1 VLKKIVEMSPS
12 IEESNSCDERMREH
26 PKDRGGD
33 SAVTAAPAT
42 VVSQIPPS
50 ISVTSDNRS
59 NDIPFG
65 KQHSTS
71 MTDLHRNLF
80 TFELTRNLNTEW
92 LMDTDA
98 RHKGKLTPLL
108 ITYISSILLGQIFN
122 SILFPPH
129 ISWTVT
135 NVVHGFITMLYLHW
149 IKGSPNF
156 CDVSGSGAMNG
167 LTLWEQLYHPGYAAE
182 NNRRFSDSKLVLL
195 VVPTILCYLGCAFS
209 SYDRRCSVINVV
221 VWVICIIAKMPFM
234 HGVRILGINSTVGI
248 DDHLT
253 LAGLGDIVKSD
264 TAKVKD
270 E

>member
-1 VLKKIVEMSPS
+1 MWSR
-12 IEESNSCDERMREH
+12 EETNRYDRRMREQS
-26 PKDRGGD
+26 KDHDDVVTGLD
-33 SAVTAAPAT
+33 SSPTTSAN
-42 VVSQIPPS
+42 QIPPL
-50 ISVTSDNRS
+50 ISVTSEVVP
-59 NDIPFG
+59 NDISLG
-65 KQHSTS
+65 KQKSSS

-108 ITYISSILLGQIFN
+108 ITYVSSILLGQIFN
-122 SILFPPH
+122 SIVFSAH

-135 NVVHGFITMLYLHW
+135 NVAHGFITMLYLHW

-167 LTLWEQLYHPGYAAE
+167 LTTWEQLYHPGYVSE

-195 VVPTILCYLGCAFS
+195 VVPTILCYVGCAFS
-209 SYDRRCSVINVV
+209 SYDRTCSVINVI

-248 DDHLT
+248 DDHLM
-253 LAGLGDIVKSD
+253 LSAVGDRRDKINK
-264 TAKVKD
+264 KD
-270 E
+270 Q

>member
-1 VLKKIVEMSPS
+1 MWSR
-12 IEESNSCDERMREH
+12 EETNRYDRRIRGH
-26 PKDRGGD
+26 PKEQDEGTTGMS
-33 SAVTAAPAT
+33 SAPNTFVN
-42 VVSQIPPS
+42 QIPPL
-50 ISVTSDNRS
+50 ISVTSEVAPNEMS
-59 NDIPFG
+59 LG
-65 KQHSTS
+65 KQNSNS

-122 SILFPPH
+122 SIVFPAH

-135 NVVHGFITMLYLHW
+135 NVAHGFITMLYLHW

-167 LTLWEQLYHPGYAAE
+167 LTTWEQLYHPGYVAE
-182 NNRRFSDSKLVLL
+182 NNKRFSDSKLVLL
-195 VVPTILCYLGCAFS
+195 VVPTILCYVGCAFS
-209 SYDRRCSVINVV
+209 SYDRTCCVINVI

-248 DDHLT
+248 DDHLM
-253 LAGLGDIVKSD
+253 LSGVGGKREKINM
-264 TAKVKD
+264 KD
-270 E
+270 Q